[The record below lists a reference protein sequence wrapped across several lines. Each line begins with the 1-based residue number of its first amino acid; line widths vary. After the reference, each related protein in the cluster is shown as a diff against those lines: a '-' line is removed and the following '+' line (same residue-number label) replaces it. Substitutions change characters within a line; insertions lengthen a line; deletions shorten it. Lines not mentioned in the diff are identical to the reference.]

1 VNSDDLERI
10 SQFADALN
18 RRDIDALT
26 KACTADVVF
35 WTFLSGRTI
44 PAEPFRGSDGI
55 IRWIEGEADA
65 FSRAEVQD
73 IQIRELDTDLTIG
86 VARVS
91 GVGRES
97 EIEVTGHAAWL
108 FEMRAG
114 RIARWRPMWTRPR
127 PSRPRRPGARASPPD
142 RAEAL
147 L

>member
-1 VNSDDLERI
+1 
-10 SQFADALN
+10 
-18 RRDIDALT
+18 
-26 KACTADVVF
+26 VVF

-55 IRWIEGEADA
+55 VRWIEGEADA

-73 IQIRELDTDLTIG
+73 IQIHELDTDLMIG

-114 RIARWRPMWTRPR
+114 RIARWRAYVDEAAAEQAAETW
-127 PSRPRRPGARASPPD
+127 SKSIAARSG
-142 RAEAL
+142 
-147 L
+147 